1 MFTKEVCQ
9 NKGALTF
16 LKAVLG
22 QLLVHAEHVHGLA
35 EEGACSMVTKQRELC
50 SRDTTG
56 LLLSNLPLGSH
67 LGCRQQ

>member
-1 MFTKEVCQ
+1 MFTREVGQ
-9 NKGALTF
+9 NNRALTF

-35 EEGACSMVTKQRELC
+35 EEGACSNAQQRELG
-50 SRDTTG
+50 SGDTTG
-56 LLLSNLPLGSH
+56 LLMSNIPLRSH